1 MKKKIVSML
10 VAFTVVSAL
19 MTGCGGTAAANG
31 AAAPEAAE
39 EAVTEEAAEAAE
51 EAAPEEAA
59 EATEEAVS
67 EEAEVPAGEEDGYYG
82 PEDFVQ
88 EQSGKTE
95 FTDYEDVIANLK
107 DGQGYAYIQVYGYD
121 GDVLAVS
128 DSVFLADHSAADA
141 TLYAMQ
147 DGKPKSLGIVAGNGS
162 AYPLR
167 IADGI
172 IYSGDNHNYE
182 TYFMNTS
189 GGIPGIMAKDVVYD
203 GIDGD
208 GSFGGFLREDNTF
221 GNDKDF
227 TGGQEEFDALI
238 KDRESKPIIEFT
250 IVGAQE

>member
-1 MKKKIVSML
+1 MKKKIVSIL

-31 AAAPEAAE
+31 AAAPEAEAAG
-39 EAVTEEAAEAAE
+39 EAVPE

-128 DSVFLADHSAADA
+128 DSVFLADHSASDA

-167 IADGI
+167 LADGI

-182 TYFMNTS
+182 TYFMTTS
-189 GGIPGIMAKDVVYD
+189 GGIPGIMAKDVVSD

-208 GSFGGFLREDNTF
+208 GSFSGFLREDNTF
-221 GNDKDF
+221 DNDKDF

>member
-1 MKKKIVSML
+1 MKKKIVSIL
-10 VAFTVVSAL
+10 VAFTVVSAF

-31 AAAPEAAE
+31 AAAPEAEAAG
-39 EAVTEEAAEAAE
+39 EAVPE

-167 IADGI
+167 LADGI

-189 GGIPGIMAKDVVYD
+189 GGIPGIMAKDVVSD
-203 GIDGD
+203 GINGD
-208 GSFGGFLREDNTF
+208 GSFSGFLREDNNF
-221 GNDKDF
+221 DNDKDF

>member
-1 MKKKIVSML
+1 MKKRIVSIL
-10 VAFTVVSAL
+10 AAFTVVSAL
-19 MTGCGGTAAANG
+19 MTGCGGTAVANG
-31 AAAPEAAE
+31 VAASEAEAAE
-39 EAVTEEAAEAAE
+39 EAVTEEAKESAEGEPAE
-51 EAAPEEAA
+51 EVK
-59 EATEEAVS
+59 TEEATA
-67 EEAEVPAGEEDGYYG
+67 EAEVSAEEEEGYYG

-128 DSVFLADHSAADA
+128 DTVFLADHSAADA
-141 TLYAMQ
+141 AFYAMQ
-147 DGKPKSLGIVAGNGS
+147 DGKPKSLGVVAGNGS
-162 AYPLR
+162 SFPLR

-172 IYSGDNHNYE
+172 IYAGDNHNYE

>member
-1 MKKKIVSML
+1 
-10 VAFTVVSAL
+10 

-31 AAAPEAAE
+31 AAAPEA
-39 EAVTEEAAEAAE
+39 EAAGEVVPE

-167 IADGI
+167 LADGI

-182 TYFMNTS
+182 TYFMTTS

-208 GSFGGFLREDNTF
+208 GSFGGFLREDNNF
-221 GNDKDF
+221 DNDKDF

-250 IVGAQE
+250 IVGAQK